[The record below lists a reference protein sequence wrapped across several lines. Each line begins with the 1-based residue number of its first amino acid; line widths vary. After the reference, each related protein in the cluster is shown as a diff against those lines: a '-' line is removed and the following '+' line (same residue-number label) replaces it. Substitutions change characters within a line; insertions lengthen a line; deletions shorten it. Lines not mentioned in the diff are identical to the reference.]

1 MRLAERFAI
10 PPEDELDNLEAEL
23 MDYQL
28 SESDDLPPYE
38 RGVTRLDKWWAEV
51 GALKTG
57 TGEARFPNL
66 FTLMQ
71 CLLILPHSTAQVEG
85 VFSLVRRIKTEFR
98 ASLENSS
105 LCALLACKTALVLN
119 SQLHLNYFMPP
130 NSQQMSITLII
141 IVRMYNCMLFCSY
154 Y

>member
-98 ASLENSS
+98 ASLEYSS
-105 LCALLACKTALVLN
+105 LCALLACKLN
-119 SQLHLNYFMPP
+119 TDCACFELPTTPELLHAAKQSTN
-130 NSQQMSITLII
+130 
-141 IVRMYNCMLFCSY
+141 VYNTHHHS
-154 Y
+154 